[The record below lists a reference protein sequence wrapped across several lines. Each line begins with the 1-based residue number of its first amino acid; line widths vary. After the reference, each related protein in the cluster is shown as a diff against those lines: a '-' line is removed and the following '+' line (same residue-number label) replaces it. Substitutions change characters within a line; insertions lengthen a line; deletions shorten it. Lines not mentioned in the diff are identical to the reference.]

1 MAEKILY
8 LSREDVEAVGGA
20 DVGDIAAGKK
30 AGRENDQQRT
40 AALNLGVALD
50 DMTTASLIYHR
61 ALAQGIGRM
70 LPL

>member
-1 MAEKILY
+1 MAEKVLY
-8 LSREDVEAVGGA
+8 LSREDVEAVGVQMSEIIETL
-20 DVGDIAAGKK
+20 DVILPMIFI
-30 AGRENDQQRT
+30 
-40 AALNLGVALD
+40 LNLGVALD